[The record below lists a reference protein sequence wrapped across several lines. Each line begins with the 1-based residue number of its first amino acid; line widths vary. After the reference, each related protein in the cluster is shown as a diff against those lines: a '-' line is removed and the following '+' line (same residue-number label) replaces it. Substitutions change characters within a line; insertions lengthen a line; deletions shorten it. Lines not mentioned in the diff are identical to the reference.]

1 MATVT
6 DEREARAAA
15 AEAAEEALESEDGL
29 VDSADPVA
37 FGRTLARVGTGVASH
52 PLEAGLAGLRFLS
65 DLAVAGSV
73 TFARALGADC
83 EGPFSPAPKD
93 SRFDDIAWQGNP
105 AYYGLLQ
112 GYLAWARFADD
123 LVAVARLDEHETRKA
138 EFAMQM
144 IIDALAPSNFLFG
157 NPAALKKAFD
167 TGAASLV
174 RGMRNFLEDVR
185 SNDGFPRQV
194 DLTPFKV
201 GENLAATPGEVVFRN
216 DLMELIQYAPQTETV
231 FETPLLLSPPW
242 INKYYIMDLAPG
254 RSFVE
259 WAVTHGHTV
268 FAISY
273 RNPDSTQRDVAL
285 DDYLLQGPLVAL
297 DVIGDITG
305 APQANVVGL
314 CLGGTLTAMLL
325 AYLADQSD
333 DRIGSVTLLNTLVDF
348 GEPGQLGVFT
358 DSETIAGLER
368 RMEETGYL
376 DGAEMARTFDL
387 LRANDLIWNYVVSN
401 WLMGEDPPA
410 FDILAWNSDSTRLP
424 AAMHSFYLR
433 SCYVEN
439 ALARG
444 ELELAGTLLRL
455 EDVTAD
461 TYVLAAK
468 EDHIAPWGSSYRTTQ
483 LLRGSRVRFV
493 LSSSGHIAGIVN
505 PPNPKSRYWTR
516 DEHPPDPD
524 DWVASASEHEG
535 SWWEDWAA
543 WIELRAGER
552 RSPPPLGSQS
562 YPTIAHAPGSYVHT
576 R

>member
-6 DEREARAAA
+6 DEREARAVT
-15 AEAAEEALESEDGL
+15 AEAATTEREAGPL
-29 VDSADPVA
+29 DSADPVA
-37 FGRTLARVGTGVASH
+37 FGQALAEVAAGVVRH
-52 PLEAGLAGLRFLS
+52 PLDAGLAWLRYAS
-65 DLAVAGSV
+65 DLAAVGSV
-73 TFARALGADC
+73 TLARALGGDC
-83 EGPFSPAPKD
+83 EEPFSPEPKD
-93 SRFDDIAWQGNP
+93 RRFADPAWQDNP
-105 AYYGLLQ
+105 AYFGLFQ
-112 GYLAWARFADD
+112 AYLASERFAHD
-123 LVAVARLDEHETRKA
+123 LVGVAALDEREARKA

-144 IIDALAPSNFLFG
+144 VVDALAPSNFLLG

-167 TGAASLV
+167 TGGASLA
-174 RGMRNFLEDVR
+174 RGLRNFLEDLR

-201 GENLAATPGEVVFRN
+201 GDNLAATPGKVVFRN
-216 DLMELIQYAPQTETV
+216 DLMELIQYVPQTETV

-254 RSFVE
+254 RSFAE

-273 RNPDSTQRDVAL
+273 HNPDSTQRDVAL
-285 DDYLLQGPLVAL
+285 DDYLLRGPRIAL
-297 DVIGDITG
+297 DVIGDITC

-325 AYLADQSD
+325 AYLADEGG
-333 DRIGSVTLLNTLVDF
+333 DRVRSATLLNTLVDF
-348 GEPGQLGVFT
+348 GEPGPLGVFV
-358 DSETIAGLER
+358 DDESVARLEE
-368 RMEETGYL
+368 RMASRGYL
-376 DGAEMARTFDL
+376 DAGEMARTFSL
-387 LRANDLIWNYVVSN
+387 LRANDLIWNYVTSN

-410 FDILAWNSDSTRLP
+410 FDILAWNSDTTRLP

-444 ELELAGTLLRL
+444 ELELAGTRL
-455 EDVTAD
+455 QLDDVTAD

-468 EDHIAPWGSSYRTTQ
+468 EDHIAPWRSSYRTTQ
-483 LLRGSRVRFV
+483 LLRGSEVRFV
-493 LSSSGHIAGIVN
+493 LSSSGHVAGIVN
-505 PPNPKSRYWTR
+505 PPNPKSRYWTL
-516 DEHPPDPD
+516 DEHPPDAD

-535 SWWEDWAA
+535 SWWADWAA
-543 WIELRAGER
+543 WIEARAGER
-552 RSPPPLGSQS
+552 QAPPQLGSQS
-562 YPTIAHAPGSYVHT
+562 YPAIADAPGSYVHT

>member
-6 DEREARAAA
+6 NEREARAAA
-15 AEAAEEALESEDGL
+15 AEAAEVLEPDAGS

-37 FGRTLARVGTGVASH
+37 FGRTLERVAAGVVNH
-52 PLEAGLAGLRFLS
+52 PLEAGLAGLRYVS

-73 TFARALGADC
+73 TVARALGADC

-93 SRFDDIAWQGNP
+93 SRFDDPAWQGNP

-112 GYLAWARFADD
+112 GYLASARFADD
-123 LVAVARLDEHETRKA
+123 LVAVAGLDEHETRKA

-144 IIDALAPSNFLFG
+144 VVDALAPTNFLLG

-167 TGAASLV
+167 TGGASLV

-201 GENLAATPGEVVFRN
+201 GENLAATPGKVVFRN
-216 DLMELIQYAPQTETV
+216 DLMELIQYEPQTETV

-254 RSFVE
+254 RSFAE

-273 RNPDSTQRDVAL
+273 RNPGSAQRDVAL
-285 DDYLLQGPLVAL
+285 DDYLLQGPRIAL
-297 DVIGDITG
+297 DVVGDITG

-333 DRIGSVTLLNTLVDF
+333 DRIGSATLLNTLVDF
-348 GEPGQLGVFT
+348 GEPGPLGVFT
-358 DSETIAGLER
+358 DPETIAGLEQ
-368 RMEETGYL
+368 RMAERGYL
-376 DGAEMARTFDL
+376 DGAEMARTFDF
-387 LRANDLIWNYVVSN
+387 LRANNLIWNYVASN

-433 SCYVEN
+433 SCYLEN
-439 ALARG
+439 ALAQG
-444 ELELAGTLLRL
+444 ELELAGTRLRL
-455 EDVTAD
+455 EDVTTD

-468 EDHIAPWGSSYRTTQ
+468 EDHIAPWGTSYRTTQ
-483 LLRGSRVRFV
+483 LLRGSEVRFV
-493 LSSSGHIAGIVN
+493 LSSAGHIAGIVN

-516 DEHPPDPD
+516 DEHPPAAD
-524 DWVASASEHEG
+524 DWVVSASEHEG

-552 RSPPPLGSQS
+552 RAPPPLGSQS
-562 YPTIAHAPGSYVHT
+562 HPAIADAPGSYVHAK
-576 R
+576 

>member
-6 DEREARAAA
+6 DEREAEV
-15 AEAAEEALESEDGL
+15 AEVPEPEARLP
-29 VDSADPVA
+29 DSADPIA
-37 FGRTLARVGTGVASH
+37 FGQALSDVVAGVVSH
-52 PLEAGLAGLRFLS
+52 PVDAGLAWLRYAT
-65 DLAVAGSV
+65 DLATVGS
-73 TFARALGADC
+73 TALARALGADC
-83 EGPFSPAPKD
+83 EGPFSPEPKD
-93 SRFDDIAWQGNP
+93 RRFADPAWQDNP
-105 AYYGLLQ
+105 AYFGLFQ
-112 GYLAWARFADD
+112 AYLASERFAHD
-123 LVAVARLDEHETRKA
+123 LVGVAALDEREARKA

-144 IIDALAPSNFLFG
+144 VVDALAPSNFLLG

-167 TGAASLV
+167 TGGASLA
-174 RGMRNFLEDVR
+174 RGVRNFLEDLR

-201 GENLAATPGEVVFRN
+201 GDNLAATPGKVVFRN

-254 RSFVE
+254 RSFAE

-273 RNPDSTQRDVAL
+273 HNPDSTQRDVEL
-285 DDYLLQGPLVAL
+285 DDYLLRGPRIAL
-297 DVIGDITG
+297 DVIGGITG

-325 AYLADQSD
+325 AYLADEGD
-333 DRIGSVTLLNTLVDF
+333 DRVRSATLLNTLVDF
-348 GEPGQLGVFT
+348 GEPGPLGVFV
-358 DSETIAGLER
+358 DDVSVARLEE
-368 RMEETGYL
+368 RMASRGYL
-376 DGAEMARTFDL
+376 DAGEMARTFDL
-387 LRANDLIWNYVVSN
+387 LRANDLIWNYVARN

-410 FDILAWNSDSTRLP
+410 FDILAWNSDTTRLP

-433 SCYVEN
+433 SCYLRN
-439 ALARG
+439 DLARG
-444 ELELAGTLLRL
+444 KLELAGTRLRL
-455 EDVTAD
+455 EDVSTD

-468 EDHIAPWGSSYRTTQ
+468 EDHIAPWRTSYRTTQ
-483 LLRGSRVRFV
+483 LLRGSALRFV
-493 LSSSGHIAGIVN
+493 LSSSGHVAGIVN
-505 PPNPKSRYWTR
+505 PPNPKSRYWTL
-516 DEHPPDPD
+516 DELPPDAD

-543 WIELRAGER
+543 WIEARAGER
-552 RSPPPLGSQS
+552 QAPPQLGSQS
-562 YPTIAHAPGSYVHT
+562 YPAIADAPGSYVHT

>member
-1 MATVT
+1 MTTVT
-6 DEREARAAA
+6 DERVAAANGA
-15 AEAAEEALESEDGL
+15 AEALEPEAGL
-29 VDSADPVA
+29 LDSADPVA
-37 FGRTLARVGTGVASH
+37 FGRTLARVGAGVASH
-52 PLEAGLAGLRFLS
+52 PLEAGLSGLRYLS

-93 SRFDDIAWQGNP
+93 SRFDDLAWQSNP

-112 GYLAWARFADD
+112 GYLAWTRFADD
-123 LVAVARLDEHETRKA
+123 LVAVAGLDERETRKA
-138 EFAMQM
+138 EFAMRM
-144 IIDALAPSNFLFG
+144 VVDALAPSNFLLG

-167 TGAASLV
+167 TGGASLV

-185 SNDGFPRQV
+185 SNEGFPRQV
-194 DLTPFKV
+194 DLTPFEV
-201 GENLAATPGEVVFRN
+201 GENLAATPGKVVFRN
-216 DLMELIQYAPQTETV
+216 DLMELIQYEPQTETV

-273 RNPDSTQRDVAL
+273 RNPDATLRDVAL
-285 DDYLLQGPLVAL
+285 DDYLLQGPRIAL
-297 DVIGDITG
+297 DVISDVTG
-305 APQANVVGL
+305 ASQTNVVGL

-325 AYLADQSD
+325 AYLSDQGD
-333 DRIGSVTLLNTLVDF
+333 DRVHSATLLNTLVDF
-348 GEPGQLGVFT
+348 DEPGQLGVFT
-358 DSETIAGLER
+358 DPETIAGLEQ
-368 RMEETGYL
+368 RMAERGYL

-387 LRANDLIWNYVVSN
+387 LRANDLIWNYVASN

-439 ALARG
+439 ALAQG
-444 ELELAGTLLRL
+444 ELELAGTRLRL
-455 EDVTAD
+455 EDVTTDA
-461 TYVLAAK
+461 YVLAAK
-468 EDHIAPWGSSYRTTQ
+468 EDHIAPWRSSYRTTQ
-483 LLRGSRVRFV
+483 LLRASKVRFV

-516 DEHPPDPD
+516 DEHPLDPD
-524 DWVASASEHEG
+524 DWVASAAEHEG

-543 WIELRAGER
+543 WIETRAGER
-552 RSPPPLGSQS
+552 QAPPQLGSKS
-562 YPTIAHAPGSYVHT
+562 YPVVANAPGTYVHGK
-576 R
+576 

>member
-6 DEREARAAA
+6 DEREARTAA
-15 AEAAEEALESEDGL
+15 AEDAEVLEPEERL

-37 FGRTLARVGTGVASH
+37 FGRTLARVGTGVVSH

-83 EGPFSPAPKD
+83 KGPFTPAPKD
-93 SRFDDIAWQGNP
+93 SRFDDLAWQGNP

-123 LVAVARLDEHETRKA
+123 LVAVAALDEHETRKA

-144 IIDALAPSNFLFG
+144 VVDALAPTNFLLG

-174 RGMRNFLEDVR
+174 RGMRNFLDDVR

-254 RSFVE
+254 RSFAE

-273 RNPDSTQRDVAL
+273 RNPDSEQRDVAF
-285 DDYLLQGPLVAL
+285 DDYLLQGPRIAL

-305 APQANVVGL
+305 ASQTNVVGL
-314 CLGGTLTAMLL
+314 CLGGTLTAILL

-333 DRIGSVTLLNTLVDF
+333 DRIGSATLLNTLVDF

-358 DSETIAGLER
+358 DSETIAGLEQ
-368 RMEETGYL
+368 RMAETGYL

-387 LRANDLIWNYVVSN
+387 LRANDLIWNYVANN

-444 ELELAGTLLRL
+444 ELELAGTRLRL

-516 DEHPPDPD
+516 DEHPPDPG
-524 DWVASASEHEG
+524 DWVAGASEHEG

-562 YPTIAHAPGSYVHT
+562 YPTIADAPGSYVHT

>member
-6 DEREARAAA
+6 DEREAEV
-15 AEAAEEALESEDGL
+15 AEAPEPEAGL
-29 VDSADPVA
+29 PDSADPIA
-37 FGRTLARVGTGVASH
+37 FGQALADVVAGVVSH
-52 PLEAGLAGLRFLS
+52 PVDAGLAWLRYAT
-65 DLAVAGSV
+65 DLATVGST

-83 EGPFSPAPKD
+83 EGPFSPAAKD
-93 SRFDDIAWQGNP
+93 RRFADPAWQENP
-105 AYYGLLQ
+105 AYFGLLQ
-112 GYLAWARFADD
+112 AYLASERFAHD
-123 LVAVARLDEHETRKA
+123 LVGVAGLGEREARKA
-138 EFAMQM
+138 DFAMQM
-144 IIDALAPSNFLFG
+144 VVDALAPSNFLLG

-167 TGAASLV
+167 TGGSSLA
-174 RGMRNFLEDVR
+174 RGLRNFLDDVQ

-194 DLTPFKV
+194 DLSSFKV
-201 GENLAATPGEVVFRN
+201 GENLAATPGKVVFRN
-216 DLMELIQYAPQTETV
+216 DLMELIQYAPQTPTV
-231 FETPLLLSPPW
+231 YETPLLLSPPW

-254 RSFVE
+254 RSFAE

-273 RNPDSTQRDVAL
+273 RNPDSAQRDVAF
-285 DDYLLQGPLVAL
+285 DDYLLQGPRIAL

-305 APQANVVGL
+305 APRTNVVGL

-325 AYLADQSD
+325 AHQADEGD
-333 DRIGSVTLLNTLVDF
+333 DRVRSATLLNTLVDF
-348 GEPGQLGVFT
+348 GEPGPLGVFT
-358 DSETIAGLER
+358 DPETIAGLER
-368 RMEETGYL
+368 RMAEKGYL

-410 FDILAWNSDSTRLP
+410 FDILAWNSDRTRLP

-461 TYVLAAK
+461 MYVLAAK

-493 LSSSGHIAGIVN
+493 LSSSGHVAGIVN

-562 YPTIAHAPGSYVHT
+562 YPTIARAPGSYVHM

>member
-6 DEREARAAA
+6 NEREARPAA
-15 AEAAEEALESEDGL
+15 AEAAEALVPEVEL
-29 VDSADPVA
+29 PNSADPVA
-37 FGRTLARVGTGVASH
+37 FGRTLARVGAGVASH
-52 PLEAGLAGLRFLS
+52 PLEAGLAGLRYLS
-65 DLAVAGSV
+65 DLAAAGSV

-83 EGPFSPAPKD
+83 EGPFSPAPRD
-93 SRFDDIAWQGNP
+93 SRFDDLAWQSNP

-123 LVAVARLDEHETRKA
+123 LVAVAGLDERETRKA

-144 IIDALAPSNFLFG
+144 VVDALAPSNFLLG

-167 TGAASLV
+167 TGGASLV
-174 RGMRNFLEDVR
+174 RGMRNFLDDVR

-194 DLTPFKV
+194 DLAPFKV
-201 GENLAATPGEVVFRN
+201 GDNLAATPGKVVFRN
-216 DLMELIQYAPQTETV
+216 DLMELIQYEPQTETV

-254 RSFVE
+254 RSFAE

-273 RNPDSTQRDVAL
+273 RNPDSAQRDVAL
-285 DDYLLQGPLVAL
+285 DDYLLQGPRIAL

-305 APQANVVGL
+305 APKANVVGL

-325 AYLADQSD
+325 AYLADQGD
-333 DRIGSVTLLNTLVDF
+333 DRVRSATLLNTLVDF

-358 DSETIAGLER
+358 DPETIAGLEQ
-368 RMEETGYL
+368 RMAERGYL

-387 LRANDLIWNYVVSN
+387 LRANNLIWNYVASN

-444 ELELAGTLLRL
+444 ELELAGTRLRL

-483 LLRGSRVRFV
+483 LLRGSEVRFV

-505 PPNPKSRYWTR
+505 PPNPKSRHWTL
-516 DEHPPDPD
+516 DEHPPDAD

-562 YPTIAHAPGSYVHT
+562 YPALAEAPGSYVHA

>member
-6 DEREARAAA
+6 DEREARAVA
-15 AEAAEEALESEDGL
+15 AEAAEALEPEAGL
-29 VDSADPVA
+29 LDSADP
-37 FGRTLARVGTGVASH
+37 ARVRAGARGGRRRRRRH
-52 PLEAGLAGLRFLS
+52 PLDAGLAWLRYAS
-65 DLAVAGSV
+65 DLAAVGSV
-73 TFARALGADC
+73 TLARALGADC
-83 EGPFSPAPKD
+83 EGPFSPGPKD
-93 SRFDDIAWQGNP
+93 SRFADPAWQDNP
-105 AYYGLLQ
+105 AYFGLFQ
-112 GYLAWARFADD
+112 AYLASERFAHD
-123 LVAVARLDEHETRKA
+123 LVGVAALDEREARKA

-144 IIDALAPSNFLFG
+144 VVDALAPSNFLLG

-167 TGAASLV
+167 TGGASLA
-174 RGMRNFLEDVR
+174 RGLRNFLDDVR

-194 DLTPFKV
+194 DLEAFEV
-201 GENLAATPGEVVFRN
+201 GENLAATPGKVVFRN

-254 RSFVE
+254 RSFAE

-273 RNPDSTQRDVAL
+273 HNPDSTQRDVEL
-285 DDYLLQGPLVAL
+285 DDYLLRGPRIAL
-297 DVIGDITG
+297 DVIGDITR

-325 AYLADQSD
+325 AYLADEGD
-333 DRIGSVTLLNTLVDF
+333 DRVRSATLLNTLVDF
-348 GEPGQLGVFT
+348 GEPGPLGVFL
-358 DSETIAGLER
+358 DDESVARLEE
-368 RMEETGYL
+368 RMASRGYL
-376 DGAEMARTFDL
+376 DAGEMAHTFDL
-387 LRANDLIWNYVVSN
+387 LRANDLIWNYVASN

-410 FDILAWNSDSTRLP
+410 FDILAWNSDTTRLP

-433 SCYVEN
+433 SCYLRN
-439 ALARG
+439 DLARG
-444 ELELAGTLLRL
+444 ELELAGTRL
-455 EDVTAD
+455 QLDNVAVD

-468 EDHIAPWGSSYRTTQ
+468 EDHIAPWRTSYCTTQ
-483 LLRGSRVRFV
+483 LLRGSDLRFV

-505 PPNPKSRYWTR
+505 PPNPKSRYWTL
-516 DEHPPDPD
+516 DEHPPDAD

-543 WIELRAGER
+543 WIEARAGER
-552 RSPPPLGSQS
+552 QAPPQLGSQS
-562 YPTIAHAPGSYVHT
+562 YPAIADAPGSYVHT

>member
-1 MATVT
+1 MATAT

-15 AEAAEEALESEDGL
+15 EVAERLEPEAGL
-29 VDSADPVA
+29 LGSSDPVA
-37 FGRTLARVGTGVASH
+37 FGRALARVGAGVVSH
-52 PLEAGLAGLRFLS
+52 PLEAGLAGLRYLS

-83 EGPFSPAPKD
+83 EAPFSPAPKD
-93 SRFDDIAWQGNP
+93 SRFDDLAWQGNP

-123 LVAVARLDEHETRKA
+123 LVAVAALDEHETRKA

-144 IIDALAPSNFLFG
+144 VVDALAPSNFLLG

-167 TGAASLV
+167 TGGASLV
-174 RGMRNFLEDVR
+174 RGMRNFFEDVR

-194 DLTPFKV
+194 DLAPFKV

-254 RSFVE
+254 RSFAE
-259 WAVTHGHTV
+259 WAVRHGHTV

-273 RNPDSTQRDVAL
+273 RNPDSAQRDVAL
-285 DDYLLQGPLVAL
+285 DDYLLQGPRIAL

-333 DRIGSVTLLNTLVDF
+333 DRIGSATLLNTLVDF
-348 GEPGQLGVFT
+348 GEPGRLGVFT
-358 DSETIAGLER
+358 DSETIAGLEQ
-368 RMEETGYL
+368 RMAETGYL
-376 DGAEMARTFDL
+376 DGGEMARTFDL
-387 LRANDLIWNYVVSN
+387 LRANDLIWNYVASN

-444 ELELAGTLLRL
+444 ELELAGTRLRL
-455 EDVTAD
+455 EDVAAD

-483 LLRGSRVRFV
+483 LFSGSEVRFV

-516 DEHPPDPD
+516 DEHPADPD
-524 DWVASASEHEG
+524 DWLASASEHEG

-543 WIELRAGER
+543 WIELRAGVR

-562 YPTIAHAPGSYVHT
+562 YPTIADAPGSYVHT